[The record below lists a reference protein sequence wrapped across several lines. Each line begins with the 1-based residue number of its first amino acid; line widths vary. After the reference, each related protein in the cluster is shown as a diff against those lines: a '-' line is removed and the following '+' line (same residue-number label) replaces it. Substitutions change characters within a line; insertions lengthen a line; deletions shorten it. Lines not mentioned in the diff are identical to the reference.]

1 MGVWSVW
8 NGSVGCLE
16 WECGVFGMGVWVRIW
31 VSRMGI
37 WFLDSTEVDHTIIQA
52 AGGSVFGEVGL
63 MAHIEQ
69 LWACVRKEVRR

>member
-1 MGVWSVW
+1 
-8 NGSVGCLE
+8 
-16 WECGVFGMGVWVRIW
+16 
-31 VSRMGI
+31 MGI